1 MTITINLPP
10 DEEARLRKR
19 AARQGK
25 DLNDFVRGVVQREA
39 TQESHLEEPKEGQ
52 SLAEALEGLIGTLN
66 SGKPR
71 LAENA
76 DEEFGKGLMEEYQAQ
91 GLTFRK
97 RK

>member
-10 DEEARLRKR
+10 EEESRLRRR

-39 TQESHLEEPKEGQ
+39 TQEGYLEEPKEGH
-52 SLAEALEGLIGTLN
+52 SLAEVLEGLIGTLN
-66 SGKPR
+66 SGKPH

-76 DEEFGKGLMEEYQAQ
+76 EEEFGKGLMEEYQAQ
-91 GLTFRK
+91 GLTFREGK
-97 RK
+97 